1 MLKKA
6 LSVVLLS
13 SMLLGTVAPAV
24 SYAQED
30 KLEIVQGAEETEKL
44 GIDEAEV
51 YKRQIKSIQN
61 EVNSIQVKREDEQEM
76 VDKFNET
83 SLEISDKIDQTAVG
97 MGVADIYDLSSIPQR
112 LLLLGR
118 MGRAIRFATTQL
130 RYKVDAAHAEIAE
143 YIFGGF
149 VIAASPFH
157 TVEDMKVYMAQFEAL
172 SQKLLSYPDAG
183 LNDTANIYVR
193 SDLDHKLAKAR
204 SLKFHELKN
213 MSGAVIDKL
222 NAEIHEITLMRL
234 RPQATVAE
242 IYQLGDRLDQAV
254 FEALNSEDYRA
265 SKTEIEALKEA
276 MNKAIRARRH
286 GDKRAEVGKAIDRA
300 KQELAKIRP
309 SSVIA
314 AQLVQQFQ
322 TYYE

>member
-76 VDKFNET
+76 VDK
-83 SLEISDKIDQTAVG
+83 IDQTAVG
-97 MGVADIYDLSSIPQR
+97 MGVPDVYDLSSIPQK

-222 NAEIHEITLMRL
+222 TAEIREITALRL

-242 IYQLGDRLDQAV
+242 IYQLSDRLDQAV

>member
-61 EVNSIQVKREDEQEM
+61 EVNSIQVKREDEKEM

-83 SLEISDKIDQTAVG
+83 SLEISEKIDQTAVG

-149 VIAASPFH
+149 VIAASPF
-157 TVEDMKVYMAQFEAL
+157 L
-172 SQKLLSYPDAG
+172 SL
-183 LNDTANIYVR
+183 
-193 SDLDHKLAKAR
+193 
-204 SLKFHELKN
+204 
-213 MSGAVIDKL
+213 
-222 NAEIHEITLMRL
+222 IHI
-234 RPQATVAE
+234 
-242 IYQLGDRLDQAV
+242 
-254 FEALNSEDYRA
+254 
-265 SKTEIEALKEA
+265 
-276 MNKAIRARRH
+276 
-286 GDKRAEVGKAIDRA
+286 
-300 KQELAKIRP
+300 
-309 SSVIA
+309 
-314 AQLVQQFQ
+314 
-322 TYYE
+322 